1 MEKALLHCRQENGSM
16 CIPPMETSFGHWNM
30 LLLSQDENPIIGRI
44 FAGNTNIWFFRCLPN
59 RDVISSLNPPN
70 SHDPNGGTYI
80 RIGGLL
86 KEKKTIFWSITKL
99 GKSVRRMIR
108 EGSLALFRTSY
119 KELSQRGIHPSSG
132 VHHLFLKKETS
143 FTQNK
148 PASHWPSLVCPISPP
163 LLNGFQSSLTSL
175 ESYFQG
181 ESNAVCYEGR
191 GLLFMENVGN
201 YRNCATR
208 IILETIGVN
217 PIRTYPFWTLPLTL
231 GVFFLHFPLL
241 GVIFGVDFRQKH
253 GFH

>member
-1 MEKALLHCRQENGSM
+1 M
-16 CIPPMETSFGHWNM
+16 
-30 LLLSQDENPIIGRI
+30 
-44 FAGNTNIWFFRCLPN
+44 
-59 RDVISSLNPPN
+59 
-70 SHDPNGGTYI
+70 
-80 RIGGLL
+80 
-86 KEKKTIFWSITKL
+86 TIFWSITKL
-99 GKSVRRMIR
+99 GRSVRRVIR

-119 KELSQRGIHPSSG
+119 KGLSQRGIHPSSG
-132 VHHLFLKKETS
+132 VHHLFLKETS
-143 FTQNK
+143 FTQNQ

-163 LLNGFQSSLTSL
+163 LLNGFQSSLISL

-208 IILETIGVN
+208 IILETIGVY
-217 PIRTYPFWTLPLTL
+217 PIRTYPFWALPLTL

-253 GFH
+253 GFHCSITRVWDIGIVDRLCRLKLDLEAVGEDANEKVYSFQIQRSLIYLKFVGVVKYLILSQNHTKN